1 MCTKGKWIID
11 GTQIVSIYGED
22 SIFSNETICD
32 FNPDTEYPSVH
43 ERNSSESFENAKIIC
58 KAPQM
63 HEAIK
68 EILEEFDGIGVI
80 NIEWIKNKLT
90 QAIL

>member
-1 MCTKGKWIID
+1 MSTKGKWIID
-11 GTQIVSIYGED
+11 GTQIVSIDGED
-22 SIFSNETICD
+22 RIFSNETICD

-43 ERNSSESFENAKIIC
+43 ERNSNESFENAKLIC

-68 EILEEFDGIGVI
+68 EVLDLFDGNGVP
-80 NIEWIKNKLT
+80 NMEWIKNRL
-90 QAIL
+90 QEAIL